1 MLLDLRQSCLQSLLK
16 MLHDACELEFC
27 HHREEQL
34 RHQVVV
40 LAYCRIHR
48 VKPYVIFV
56 YVLTSYLHS
65 FQMHH
70 LRHRVV
76 VDDRHQ
82 DVADHHSVLLLLV
95 YLIYKEKMMELNF
108 LDAVQNLDHLMQ
120 DAVRLDVQQNLDEQN
135 LDVIP
140 PFLDVVRQFL
150 VNPQVVVADAELLN
164 QLKMDCFLDVVD
176 AELLHQLKMDCF
188 LDVVLAKLAL
198 MLLQEAS
205 HHFLQRAELLQFWQL
220 RAWPL
225 LPYWQSP

>member
-1 MLLDLRQSCLQSLLK
+1 
-16 MLHDACELEFC
+16 
-27 HHREEQL
+27 
-34 RHQVVV
+34 
-40 LAYCRIHR
+40 
-48 VKPYVIFV
+48 
-56 YVLTSYLHS
+56 
-65 FQMHH
+65 MHH

-82 DVADHHSVLLLLV
+82 DVADHHSVLLHLV

-150 VNPQVVVADAELLN
+150 VNLQLVVVDAELLH

-205 HHFLQRAELLQFWQL
+205 HHFLPRAQQLQFWQL

-225 LPYWQSP
+225 LPY

>member
-1 MLLDLRQSCLQSLLK
+1 
-16 MLHDACELEFC
+16 
-27 HHREEQL
+27 
-34 RHQVVV
+34 
-40 LAYCRIHR
+40 
-48 VKPYVIFV
+48 
-56 YVLTSYLHS
+56 
-65 FQMHH
+65 MHH